1 MILTLKTQPSRQLTL
16 QVLDAA
22 LDCALVC
29 LPQGASPAE
38 DLEYLPLFQEQLVL
52 VLPADRQRFRF
63 AAFAEGCTYRAMG
76 EAYLA
81 QSEAAESEI
90 QDVGSYHAMLAC
102 IASGGYAGILPQS
115 VLDTLTLPEASRVR
129 PVGQAVTQLI
139 WRKGYAS
146 PALDKMRQLLTS
158 ALRRQPARRPPPA
171 PLPPR

>member
-1 MILTLKTQPSRQLTL
+1 M
-16 QVLDAA
+16 LDAA

-115 VLDTLTLPEASRVR
+115 VLDTLTLPEASQVR

-158 ALRRQPARRPPPA
+158 ASDL
-171 PLPPR
+171 